1 MIMNQANPNSAI
13 PSWDEIRQMI
23 HETSIQMKETD
34 RLIKETDQLIKETG
48 LQMKETDRKMQ
59 ESGREFEKM
68 RKELRE
74 VSTRFTSQ
82 SGHIIEGLMEP
93 SAIKIFQDRGYDIN
107 RCWKNF
113 KKYNKSVGRKLEVDL
128 LLLDDDIAVI
138 VEVKINCTCS
148 DVDHFIEQMRHFKE
162 VCPEYADK
170 KILLSMAA
178 VNYERDSD
186 KHAKD
191 LGLFVIRVTNDNIF
205 SLDPNEKEKMLVL

>member
-1 MIMNQANPNSAI
+1 MNQANPNSAI

-74 VSTRFTSQ
+74 LSTRFTSQ

-113 KKYNKSVGRKLEVDL
+113 KKYNKSEGRKLEVDL

>member
-1 MIMNQANPNSAI
+1 
-13 PSWDEIRQMI
+13 
-23 HETSIQMKETD
+23 MKETD
-34 RLIKETDQLIKETG
+34 RLIKETDQLIKETDR
-48 LQMKETDRKMQ
+48 QMKESDLKFKEM
-59 ESGREFEKM
+59 RE
-68 RKELRE
+68 ELRE
-74 VSTRFTSQ
+74 LSTRFTSQ

-128 LLLDDDIAVI
+128 LLLDDDIAII
-138 VEVKINCTCS
+138 VEVKINCTCR

-205 SLDPNEKEKMLVL
+205 SLDPNEKKKMLVL